1 MRIQKLSRPPLSP
14 VQRTQKD
21 SMLILKLWLS
31 SGDATSGRG
40 AVQTLLRHIP
50 QDLKVALV
58 SPIFL
63 IIPPDLG
70 TSCSS
75 K

>member
-1 MRIQKLSRPPLSP
+1 MRIQNLSRPPLSL
-14 VQRTQKD
+14 VQRTQKH

-31 SGDATSGRG
+31 SGDATPRRG

-50 QDLKVALV
+50 EDLKVALV
-58 SPIFL
+58 SPIFP
-63 IIPPDLG
+63 ITPPDLG